1 MTNRSP
7 PVLRPLCGSAE
18 PMEAPSRVDARLS
31 GRGDSF
37 RGGLVVASNR
47 EPCSHRKSARGL
59 HCEVPAGGLVSAL
72 DTVLR
77 VTGGT
82 WVAWGSGSGD
92 REGAD
97 SRSRLWVP
105 PDNPAYIL
113 RRLWLCQDAVK
124 NYYRG
129 FCNRVL
135 WPLFHGEAERI
146 RYRRHFWDEYRRAN
160 QLFAEAILRE
170 AGEDATVWIHDYH
183 LCLVP
188 ALLRAARPLR
198 TIAHFW
204 HVPWPEPELFAG
216 TPHGAE
222 IIAGLL
228 GNDLIGFQIPSHAD
242 NFLKCAKTCL
252 GAVVDHTAMTVAWQG
267 RLTRVRAFPISIDF
281 TRFDG
286 LAGSAETA
294 ALIRRLRAKHRL
306 PGRVALAVDRLDYT
320 KGILPRLRALEHF
333 FRRYPDFRGAV
344 TLVQI
349 AVMTRSGEPYRSCRR
364 EIEERITGLNAEFAT
379 SDWQPVLYFP
389 HKLAQE
395 NLVAWYRLA
404 DLALVTPLRDG
415 MNLVAKEYV
424 AARHDGSGVLILGKQ
439 AGAAVELS
447 DALLVEPNDTAAFA
461 AAIWQALTM
470 TDRERR
476 RRMAGLRDQ
485 VRQNTI
491 FHWVGAILDELA
503 LLPAVKRGARHALS
517 KRAELQKRLAGK
529 ELFLCLDFDG
539 TLAPI
544 VEQPELA
551 AMPDSIRTLIEALR
565 ERYPIA
571 VISGRS
577 LPDLKRRVALP
588 GLLYGG
594 NHGAEMEGYTA
605 PVAGRPQLAVFLSA
619 AQQAFATHPGVQIED
634 KGVTASI
641 HFRRVAPVN
650 LDRFL
655 AAFQELAGNCADTL
669 LISEGRKVFEIRP
682 QGAFTKGDAVMRL
695 MAGVGKGRIPVYV
708 GDDSSD
714 EDGFRVVRETG
725 IAVAVGGSP
734 EADFYLRN
742 QGEVADFLALLAGI
756 LPAVEKTCR
765 SADEGKVPEHDQ

>member
-1 MTNRSP
+1 MTSRSP
-7 PVLRPLCGSAE
+7 LAFQPLSGSTE
-18 PMEAPSRVDARLS
+18 PMELPCSADSRLS

-47 EPCSHRKSARGL
+47 EPCSHRKTEGGL
-59 HCEVPAGGLVSAL
+59 RHEVPAGGLVSAL

-97 SRSRLWVP
+97 DQGRLWVP
-105 PDNPAYIL
+105 PDKAAYTL
-113 RRLWLCQDAVK
+113 RRVWLRPDAVK

-135 WPLFHGEAERI
+135 WPLFHGETDRI
-146 RYRRHFWDEYRRAN
+146 RYRGHFWDEYRRVN
-160 QLFAEAILRE
+160 QLFADSILQE

-188 ALLRAARPLR
+188 ALLRSAHPLR

-216 TPHGAE
+216 TVHGRE

-242 NFLKCAKTCL
+242 NFLKCTEACL
-252 GAVVDHTAMTVAWQG
+252 GASVDRVAMTVAWQG
-267 RLTRVRAFPISIDF
+267 RLIQVRAFPISIDF
-281 TRFDG
+281 KKFDVM
-286 LAGSAETA
+286 AGSEETTA
-294 ALIRRLRAKHRL
+294 VVSRLRAQHL
-306 PGRVALAVDRLDYT
+306 LSGRVALAVDRLDYT
-320 KGILPRLRALEHF
+320 KGIMQRLQALELF
-333 FRRYPDFRGAV
+333 FRRCPDFRGAV

-364 EIEERITGLNAEFAT
+364 EIEERIAGINAEFAT
-379 SDWQPVLYFP
+379 SEWRPILYFRK
-389 HKLAQE
+389 KLEQE
-395 NLVAWYRLA
+395 DLVAWYRLA

-439 AGAAVELS
+439 AGAAAELRE
-447 DALLVEPNDTAAFA
+447 ALLVDPNDSGAFVS
-461 AAIWQALTM
+461 AIRQALTM
-470 TDRERR
+470 SDREKRT
-476 RRMAGLRDQ
+476 RMAGLRDQ
-485 VRQNTI
+485 VRKNNI
-491 FHWVGAILDELA
+491 FHWVGEILDELS

-517 KRAELQKRLAGK
+517 HYPELKKHLAGR

-544 VEQPELA
+544 VEQPEMA
-551 AMPDSIRTLIEALR
+551 VMPDAIRNLVAALR
-565 ERYPIA
+565 ERCPVA

-577 LPDLKRRVALP
+577 LEDLQSRVALS
-588 GLLYGG
+588 GLVYGG
-594 NHGAEMEGYTA
+594 NHGAEMEGFTVSA
-605 PVAGRPQLAVFLSA
+605 EGRPHLAAFLSA
-619 AQQAFATHPGVQIED
+619 AHQAFDFLPGVQIED
-634 KGVTASI
+634 KSVTASI
-641 HFRRVAPVN
+641 HFRRVEP
-650 LDRFL
+650 LCLEQFL
-655 AAFQELAGNCADTL
+655 ASFEEIAGNYADTL
-669 LISEGRKVFEIRP
+669 LVSEGRKVFEVRP
-682 QGAFTKGDAVMRL
+682 LGAFTKGDAVQRL
-695 MAGVGKGRIPVYV
+695 MEGVGKGRIPIYV

-714 EDGFRVVRETG
+714 EDGFRAVRDAG

-734 EADFYLRN
+734 EAEYYLRN
-742 QGEVADFLALLAGI
+742 QGEVCQFLALLAGI
-756 LPAVEKTCR
+756 YPPDTKPCR
-765 SADEGKVPEHDQ
+765 PVDDGKEREHDE

>member
-1 MTNRSP
+1 MESP
-7 PVLRPLCGSAE
+7 FS
-18 PMEAPSRVDARLS
+18 MDARLS

-47 EPCSHRKSARGL
+47 EPCSHRKTARGL
-59 HCEVPAGGLVSAL
+59 QCEVPAGGLVSAL

-97 SRSRLWVP
+97 NQGRLWVP
-105 PDNPAYIL
+105 PDNPAYTL
-113 RRLWLCQDAVK
+113 RRVWLCPDAVK

-135 WPLFHGEAERI
+135 WPLFHGEPDRI
-146 RYRRHFWDEYRRAN
+146 RYRGHFWDEYRRAN

-188 ALLRAARPLR
+188 ALLRTANPLR

-204 HVPWPEPELFAG
+204 HVPWPEPGLFACI
-216 TPHGAE
+216 PHGAE
-222 IIAGLL
+222 ILAGLL

-242 NFLKCAKTCL
+242 SFLKCAEACL
-252 GAVVDHTAMTVAWQG
+252 GASVDRVAMTVTWQG
-267 RLTRVRAFPISIDF
+267 RLTQVRAFPISIDF
-281 TRFDG
+281 KRFDD
-286 LAGSAETA
+286 LAGSEETV
-294 ALIRRLRAKHRL
+294 ALVTRLRAKHRL
-306 PGRVALAVDRLDYT
+306 PRRVALAVDRLDYT
-320 KGILPRLRALEHF
+320 KGILPRLQALELF
-333 FRRYPDFRGAV
+333 FRSYPDFRGVV

-364 EIEERITGLNAEFAT
+364 EIEERIAEINAEFGT
-379 SDWQPVLYFP
+379 SGWRPVLYFP
-389 HKLAQE
+389 KKLEQE
-395 NLVAWYRLA
+395 DLVAWYRLA

-424 AARHDGSGVLILGKQ
+424 AARHGGSGTLILGKQ
-439 AGAAVELS
+439 AGAAAELT
-447 DALLVEPNDTAAFA
+447 DALLVEPNDTGAFA
-461 AAIWQALTM
+461 ATIRQALTM
-470 TDRERR
+470 PDREKRT
-476 RRMAGLRDQ
+476 RMAGLREQ

-491 FHWVGAILDELA
+491 FHWVGDILDELA

-517 KRAELQKRLAGK
+517 QCAELQKCLAGR

-565 ERYPIA
+565 EHYPIA

-577 LPDLKRRVALP
+577 LQDLKCRVALP
-588 GLLYGG
+588 GLIYGG
-594 NHGAEMEGYTA
+594 NHGAEMEDLN
-605 PVAGRPQLAVFLSA
+605 VVVDGRPLLKAFLSA
-619 AQQAFATHPGVQIED
+619 AHQAFASLPGVQIED

-641 HFRRVAPVN
+641 HFRRVKPVH
-650 LDRFL
+650 LEQFL
-655 AAFQELAGNCADTL
+655 AAFQGLTGNYADTL

-682 QGAFTKGDAVMRL
+682 LGSFTKGDAVMRL
-695 MAGVGKGRIPVYV
+695 MEGVGKGRIPVYV

-714 EDGFRVVRETG
+714 EDGFRAVREIG

-734 EADFYLRN
+734 EANFYLRN
-742 QGEVADFLALLAGI
+742 QGEVGDFLALLAGI
-756 LPAVEKTCR
+756 SPPVTKPCCPAKNGKGLDH
-765 SADEGKVPEHDQ
+765 DE